1 MTAQSMSIADFQD
14 LIDRCGHDLSR
25 WPDGVRQAAT
35 QLLTTSPDAQAI
47 QAAARELAALAKARP
62 PVKAP
67 AGLAARIV
75 ATALAA
81 GAEAAAADSAA
92 PAKPAP
98 PDGAPDG
105 TGR

>member
-25 WPDGVRQAAT
+25 WPDGVRQAAA
-35 QLLTTSPDAQAI
+35 QLLSTSPDAQAI
-47 QAAARELAALAKARP
+47 QAAARDLAALAKAQA

-81 GAEAAAADSAA
+81 GAEAA
-92 PAKPAP
+92 PAKPKT
-98 PDGAPDG
+98 PDG
-105 TGR
+105 TGQ

>member
-1 MTAQSMSIADFQD
+1 MSIADFQD

-25 WPDGVRQAAT
+25 WPDGVRQAGT
-35 QLLTTSPDAQAI
+35 HLLSISPDAQAI
-47 QAAARELAALAKARP
+47 QAAARELAALAKAEP

-81 GAEAAAADSAA
+81 GAEAAATDGD
-92 PAKPAP
+92 AP
-98 PDGAPDG
+98 PSPDG
-105 TGR
+105 RQR